1 MRRREFIGL
10 LGGATTAWPL
20 MVRAQQPQAVIGF
33 LNSRSP
39 EDFTQLLTA
48 FRKGLAENGFVEQQN
63 VAIEYRWAMGDY
75 DRLPALA
82 ADLVARQVA
91 VIVTNSTPGALAAK
105 AATSSIPIVFLV
117 GADPIQYDL
126 VSSLSHPG
134 GNITGVSILSN
145 ALAPKQLETLH
156 ELVPTAE
163 SVAFLINPTSPV
175 SDSDVAALQAAA
187 SATGQRILVARASS
201 ASDLDQAFA
210 SLVQQQVSA
219 VVIQTD
225 SFFNSRSNQLATL
238 AARYGKPAIADR
250 REFAAAG
257 GLVSYGPRIDDGFHQ
272 VGVYTGLILRGTR
285 PAKLPVDQ
293 PTKFELVIN
302 LKTAKTLGLTI
313 PQTLR
318 ATADELIE

>member
-10 LGGATTAWPL
+10 LGGATAAWPL
-20 MVRAQQPQAVIGF
+20 MARAQQPQAVIGL

-126 VSSLSHPG
+126 VSSLSRPG

-201 ASDLDQAFA
+201 VSDLDQAFA

-285 PAKLPVDQ
+285 PAELPVVQ

-302 LKTAKTLGLTI
+302 LKTAKALGLTI

>member
-1 MRRREFIGL
+1 
-10 LGGATTAWPL
+10 

-201 ASDLDQAFA
+201 VSDLDQAFA

-285 PAKLPVDQ
+285 PAKLPVVQ